1 MGNTLLTCLNH
12 KNTECE
18 TNKSKKRK
26 HDDSDD
32 TKQIK
37 QTKRRKRM
45 CAKKREKVWK
55 DYYGDQFTVDC
66 SCKQVKIDPFNFEV
80 GHITAKS
87 KGGSDL
93 LDNLIPI
100 CTSCN
105 RSMGTQNLVVFYK
118 KLLEV

>member
-12 KNTECE
+12 KKTEC
-18 TNKSKKRK
+18 NKSKKRK
-26 HDDSDD
+26 RDDNDVQ
-32 TKQIK
+32 KQK
-37 QTKRRKRM
+37 QNRKRKRM

-87 KGGSDL
+87 KGGSDS

-118 KLLEV
+118 KLVEV